1 MIQRIQ
7 QIQQIVNERN
17 IKCLFHFTRVEN
29 LEGIM
34 ARGIVPIAIL
44 KQYQIPVLSNDEF
57 RWDGRTNASSLSIS
71 FPNSLMFYKCRQADT
86 QANWVVL
93 GLYPS
98 ILWEKNCAFCNR
110 NAATREISNQPLV
123 NLQSPASLAGMF
135 DELQGFDSREARG
148 LKLSQTTDVQAEVL
162 VFDIIEPQYIIGGVF
177 NKSDV
182 KATYE
187 RFLEGK
193 ESHLQG
199 LNSGYFYRR

>member
-7 QIQQIVNERN
+7 QIQQIVKEHE
-17 IKCLFHFTRVEN
+17 ITCLLHFTRVEN

-34 ARGIVPIAIL
+34 AHGIIPIATL

-57 RWDGRTNASSLSIS
+57 RWDGRTNASCLSIT

-86 QANWVVL
+86 RADWVVL

-98 ILWEKNCAFCNR
+98 VLWEKNCAFCKR
-110 NAATREISNQPLV
+110 NAATKEISSKALN
-123 NLQSPASLAGMF
+123 NLQSPAAFAGMF
-135 DELQGFDSREARG
+135 DELEGFDNRQVRG
-148 LKLSQTTDVQAEVL
+148 LQLGHTTDVQAEVL
-162 VFDIIEPQYIIGGVF
+162 VFDVIEPRYIIGGVF
-177 NKSDV
+177 NKPDI

-199 LNSGYFYRR
+199 LNSGFFYRR